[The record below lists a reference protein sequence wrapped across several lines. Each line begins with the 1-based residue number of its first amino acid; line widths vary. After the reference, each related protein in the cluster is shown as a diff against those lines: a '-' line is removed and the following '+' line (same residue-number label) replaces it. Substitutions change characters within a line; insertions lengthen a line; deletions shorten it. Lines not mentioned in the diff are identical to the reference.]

1 MNSLNMIKNIL
12 RKHIRKIIFNQLV
25 DEWLESK
32 KVSTKESTYYHYVYV
47 VNKYLM
53 PTFGNMTIK
62 QLKRYN
68 YNEFTSEL
76 KDELSTK
83 TIRDI
88 LCILKSILYYTDEEY
103 NCGLKVKK

>member
-1 MNSLNMIKNIL
+1 MVRI
-12 RKHIRKIIFNQLV
+12 
-25 DEWLESK
+25 K

-68 YNEFTSEL
+68 YIVRKENNL
-76 KDELSTK
+76 
-83 TIRDI
+83 R
-88 LCILKSILYYTDEEY
+88 Y
-103 NCGLKVKK
+103 